1 MSTEAPPAPSA
12 PAFAAMHA
20 NVQAQVRP
28 QARSGFLR
36 EGNPR
41 PVLNAALRL
50 ARARRG
56 TLALVLE
63 AEGPTYAAPGAMAA
77 FDGLQGP
84 VAGWLTG
91 GSMEAELARRAAEAD
106 ASGHLEWLQFDGQ
119 GGGRAGAGEG
129 WTGQLRI
136 ALLPLRSLPG
146 VEEPLEAWLEGGVSL
161 RRSLS
166 RDGRVRIEVDGR
178 PLPAWHVPAATPAWR
193 DAASAWS
200 LSLLRQPQV
209 LLLGAGPE
217 TPPLLRLLRDLGW
230 RSRAGEHRPEWMPAC
245 AAADSRGFD
254 PSGCDAALVMH
265 HAFEADR
272 LALQRLAASDVP
284 FIGLLGPAAR
294 RDGLLGQLSAGE
306 RGALEGRLHAPVGL
320 DLGGRGPEAIALGIA
335 AQLQAWRSGREASA
349 PDA

>member
-1 MSTEAPPAPSA
+1 FVTL
-12 PAFAAMHA
+12 HA
-20 NVQAQVRP
+20 NAQAQVRP
-28 QARSGFLR
+28 HARSGFLR

-146 VEEPLEAWLEGGVSL
+146 VEEPLAAWLEGGVSL

-193 DAASAWS
+193 DAASAS
-200 LSLLRQPQV
+200 SPSLLRPPQL

-217 TPPLLRLLRDLGW
+217 PPPLPTLLRHPASR
-230 RSRAGEHRPEWMPAC
+230 RSCCLAPGRRPRRCCDCCATSAG
-245 AAADSRGFD
+245 AAAQASTGR
-254 PSGCDAALVMH
+254 SGCLPAPRPTAGASIHPDAMQPWSCTTPS
-265 HAFEADR
+265 R
-272 LALQRLAASDVP
+272 P
-284 FIGLLGPAAR
+284 T
-294 RDGLLGQLSAGE
+294 
-306 RGALEGRLHAPVGL
+306 
-320 DLGGRGPEAIALGIA
+320 
-335 AQLQAWRSGREASA
+335 AWRCSAWPPATCRSSG
-349 PDA
+349 